1 MRKKLIWFILG
12 VLVSGGAGPLHA
24 EWHVPATDSR
34 YRIERATDSRDGADT
49 GYFLLCPNGRATSN
63 TFLNIVTTDGKP
75 VGHRILWSAEGEPV
89 KVLFDSSSHAAE
101 YYVYTGSSPYT
112 PPVWTPKSGLFIET
126 RKRHEGEPSDAAAIR
141 KLCDKSG
148 PVLGRSLI
156 PEIFLGVH
164 PHGPNENVVSIIDGI
179 LTLRKGGKYDFATI
193 SEDASCL
200 LVDGKLIAQWPGWH
214 DCHAGRKGQHAGSVN
229 LDAGPHRIEYLNVK
243 RGDGYIVEA
252 AWRPPGENQF
262 KIIPPDAFAPVAT
275 FVVSATDSPP
285 SGPVL
290 ARFAWQIEGHYTIG
304 VASFVDVTFN
314 ALALGQRYT
323 WEFDDGSREEG
334 RTVDHIFLSPGMRTV
349 KLKVLT
355 PTGTVAVSQK
365 VLVHPLWTQEKGQ
378 PRKILEY
385 VKRRLA
391 GGEVPSPS
399 PADLAS
405 VYRIAAG
412 EDELVMARKCAALC
426 LQRKGD
432 FTNSDAGVFCEMAE
446 FLKRPEVQEYALAEQ
461 AFLMVIESPLF
472 SPVQKAWAMLN
483 LSGLLIHYVGRVDEA
498 QEWLGR
504 IEVARLSDSDR
515 RIKRIYEGDVLFA
528 DGHLDLARKTYADI
542 GTLYAPGDTRRALKR
557 QASLES
563 ARDYL
568 RRGELDA
575 AEQLVSRIGWDDP
588 EQRMASEPGLI
599 MIRVCLERKEFR
611 RALLLSRRLL
621 PVAETDVRKSEIL
634 SARIEICLALNYED
648 EAAGAYRQLL
658 ESCPYSEATARAKG
672 KWGDRLARKQK

>member
-1 MRKKLIWFILG
+1 
-12 VLVSGGAGPLHA
+12 
-24 EWHVPATDSR
+24 
-34 YRIERATDSRDGADT
+34 
-49 GYFLLCPNGRATSN
+49 
-63 TFLNIVTTDGKP
+63 
-75 VGHRILWSAEGEPV
+75 
-89 KVLFDSSSHAAE
+89 
-101 YYVYTGSSPYT
+101 
-112 PPVWTPKSGLFIET
+112 
-126 RKRHEGEPSDAAAIR
+126 
-141 KLCDKSG
+141 
-148 PVLGRSLI
+148 
-156 PEIFLGVH
+156 
-164 PHGPNENVVSIIDGI
+164 
-179 LTLRKGGKYDFATI
+179 
-193 SEDASCL
+193 
-200 LVDGKLIAQWPGWH
+200 
-214 DCHAGRKGQHAGSVN
+214 
-229 LDAGPHRIEYLNVK
+229 
-243 RGDGYIVEA
+243 
-252 AWRPPGENQF
+252 
-262 KIIPPDAFAPVAT
+262 
-275 FVVSATDSPP
+275 
-285 SGPVL
+285 
-290 ARFAWQIEGHYTIG
+290 
-304 VASFVDVTFN
+304 
-314 ALALGQRYT
+314 
-323 WEFDDGSREEG
+323 
-334 RTVDHIFLSPGMRTV
+334 
-349 KLKVLT
+349 
-355 PTGTVAVSQK
+355 
-365 VLVHPLWTQEKGQ
+365 
-378 PRKILEY
+378 
-385 VKRRLA
+385 
-391 GGEVPSPS
+391 
-399 PADLAS
+399 
-405 VYRIAAG
+405 
-412 EDELVMARKCAALC
+412 
-426 LQRKGD
+426 
-432 FTNSDAGVFCEMAE
+432 MAE